1 MLEADKLICQI
12 MMTLF
17 QRVIYVMGFLNYAL
31 TKLLLLP
38 ILLIDSLAHLN
49 YNSVTWVNMVTIYH
63 KCESVFKLNDKDL
76 FHNKNRFTSFRSH
89 TF

>member
-76 FHNKNRFTSFRSH
+76 FHKQKQIHKF
-89 TF
+89 